1 MQIVKLCGEPLGIH
15 LKTKPNKKKKT
26 LGQFHCETT
35 GEHRNDV
42 YMLPQHMVKQVQN
55 QDVSPNCNWRS
66 LQNVE
71 VCLLLLDLIT
81 DLQWL
86 LSEQL
91 QTEAQPKLGL
101 CSRLHSASAEA

>member
-1 MQIVKLCGEPLGIH
+1 
-15 LKTKPNKKKKT
+15 
-26 LGQFHCETT
+26 
-35 GEHRNDV
+35 
-42 YMLPQHMVKQVQN
+42 MVKQVQN

-101 CSRLHSASAEA
+101 CSRLHSVSAEAWTKHNTDAHEAWTVANAHTHKHT